1 MSPAAILVAPVSPLT
16 CTGSSYKRILLTS
29 VGSAEGKTGLAMEMM
44 RTLAELG
51 KVVVLIDTDL
61 RRSMIDARYRVQ
73 YPEGAFFGITHF
85 LAGKCEIEDVFY
97 ATEYKRAFFVPVGYA
112 VSNSLAL
119 LNSVR
124 FGNLLEQLAPQ
135 VDYILIDAPPVGLIV
150 DALEIAKSCDG
161 ALLAVGYNAVRR
173 RELVDARLQIE
184 RAGCPILG
192 AVLNQVPAK
201 AYGARKTY
209 GAYYPRTLP
218 E

>member
-1 MSPAAILVAPVSPLT
+1 
-16 CTGSSYKRILLTS
+16 
-29 VGSAEGKTGLAMEMM
+29 
-44 RTLAELG
+44 
-51 KVVVLIDTDL
+51 
-61 RRSMIDARYRVQ
+61 MIDARYRVQ

-184 RAGCPILG
+184 RAPRSRRLPTHVVSTSGRG
-192 AVLNQVPAK
+192 RAAVLDPAHLP
-201 AYGARKTY
+201 
-209 GAYYPRTLP
+209 PRTFTHARHLGCQCRR
-218 E
+218 EHA